1 MSAKY
6 ILMDRKITE
15 AQKED
20 NKLQMIKWILLFISL
35 PTVILIPVGLII
47 FFVCGSKQK
56 KLKRVV
62 ADLEVAMAAS

>member
-20 NKLQMIKWILLFISL
+20 HKLQMIKWILLFITL
-35 PTVILIPVGLII
+35 PTVVLIPVGLII

>member
-1 MSAKY
+1 MSAK
-6 ILMDRKITE
+6 
-15 AQKED
+15 
-20 NKLQMIKWILLFISL
+20 LLFISI
-35 PTVILIPVGLII
+35 PTMVLFPLGVIT

>member
-56 KLKRVV
+56 KLQKVV
-62 ADLEVAMAAS
+62 DGLELDMASA

>member
-6 ILMDRKITE
+6 ILMDRKMTE
-15 AQKED
+15 LQKEIG
-20 NKLQMIKWILLFISL
+20 KLQIVKWVLLFISI
-35 PTVILIPVGLII
+35 PTMVLFPLGVIT

-56 KLKRVV
+56 KLKRAI